1 MDLLDTWE
9 SAIGAGLEPKD
20 LEAWQ
25 TALRAA
31 IVYVVTLAFIR
42 MGKKRFLGSASAFDV
57 VVGIIIGSIA
67 SRAITGNAP
76 LLSSMSAAAMIIALH
91 WLFSGIAVRS
101 HAFGNLV
108 KGHSHL
114 LVENGQVDHEALRAS
129 HMTDRDLAEALREKG
144 VGDVAKIA
152 CARLERD
159 GSVSVI
165 QR

>member
-1 MDLLDTWE
+1 
-9 SAIGAGLEPKD
+9 
-20 LEAWQ
+20 
-25 TALRAA
+25 
-31 IVYVVTLAFIR
+31 
-42 MGKKRFLGSASAFDV
+42 
-57 VVGIIIGSIA
+57 
-67 SRAITGNAP
+67 
-76 LLSSMSAAAMIIALH
+76 
-91 WLFSGIAVRS
+91 
-101 HAFGNLV
+101 V

-144 VGDVAKIA
+144 VADVAKIA